1 MARMQT
7 RLDATKL
14 ITEKAFQQA
23 VVDLARL
30 NGWLCYHT
38 YDSRRSEAGFPDL
51 VLVKGRVLIFAEL
64 KKEKGRLTK
73 DQAAWREALWNVP
86 KIGVCLWRPS
96 DWNAIKATLER
107 ED

>member
-7 RLDATKL
+7 RLDATVF

-38 YDSRRSEAGFPDL
+38 YDSRRSEPGFPDL
-51 VLVKGRVLIFAEL
+51 VLLKGRWIITPEL
-64 KKEKGRLTK
+64 KTEKGRLRPEQRTWL
-73 DQAAWREALWNVP
+73 DALRKVGISAP
-86 KIGVCLWRPS
+86 VWRPS
-96 DWNAIKATLER
+96 DWEYIKTALER

>member
-7 RLDATKL
+7 RLDANKL

-38 YDSRRSEAGFPDL
+38 YDSRRSEPGFPDL
-51 VLVKGRVLIFAEL
+51 VLLKGRWIIFPEL
-64 KKEKGRLTK
+64 KTEKGRLRPEQRTWL
-73 DQAAWREALWNVP
+73 DALREVGIPAP
-86 KIGVCLWRPS
+86 IWRPS
-96 DWNAIKATLER
+96 DWKKIVATLER